1 MGSNKKFSPSRI
13 NIHETV
19 EKVQSN
25 SGALALTVLIAVILM
40 GFSCLIIFFANVKGH
55 EEVMVPE
62 VRGKQLTDALI
73 EMQNK
78 ELYPKITLRY
88 SEILGDEGTILDQ
101 NPNAGSIVR
110 GYSRVSL
117 VVSRGAVVDKV
128 ENYIGT
134 DYDELR
140 MKFQTLFAGSAKPL
154 IVLAK
159 PEYKADAS
167 EAGTILQQDPPDGTV
182 ISEPI
187 TLRLVVSRGPNFEST
202 RLPDLLGSSVNDVLQ
217 TISHSKLI
225 FDISGHTASYSE
237 KEGTV
242 VKQQEFSESFLK
254 NYTRVAIE
262 FALPHRQSSD
272 ETTGIFKATVN
283 DYPYPVPMRLDVKT
297 PDETYTLVNF
307 NHIGGEVTLPYTV
320 PKNSLLTLYVVDKAV
335 AKFQAH

>member
-1 MGSNKKFSPSRI
+1 MGSNKKINFSRLD
-13 NIHETV
+13 IHKTV

-25 SGALALTVLIAVILM
+25 SGALALTVLIAVIFM

-101 NPNAGSIVR
+101 NPSAGSIVR

-167 EAGTILQQDPPDGTV
+167 EAGTILQQDP
-182 ISEPI
+182 S
-187 TLRLVVSRGPNFEST
+187 
-202 RLPDLLGSSVNDVLQ
+202 
-217 TISHSKLI
+217 
-225 FDISGHTASYSE
+225 
-237 KEGTV
+237 
-242 VKQQEFSESFLK
+242 
-254 NYTRVAIE
+254 
-262 FALPHRQSSD
+262 
-272 ETTGIFKATVN
+272 
-283 DYPYPVPMRLDVKT
+283 
-297 PDETYTLVNF
+297 
-307 NHIGGEVTLPYTV
+307 
-320 PKNSLLTLYVVDKAV
+320 
-335 AKFQAH
+335 